1 MKIGL
6 FFGSFNPVHNGHL
19 IIANYVCE
27 TTDIKKV
34 WLVVSPHN
42 PLKQKDSLLNEH
54 DRIHLINLA
63 IENNP
68 NLKASNIE
76 FSLPKPSYTI
86 DTLTYLAEKYPQYK
100 FVLLMGTDNL
110 MSLHKWKNY
119 ELILRD
125 YEILAYNRKGFDT
138 HPFPQHPNVRIL
150 DFPFLDI
157 SATFIRN
164 CIKNKISMQYFL
176 PDATWNYIDSNNL
189 YRK

>member
-6 FFGSFNPVHNGHL
+6 FFGSFNPIHNGHL

-27 TTDIKKV
+27 TTDIQKV

-42 PLKQKDSLLNEH
+42 PLKQKESLLNEH
-54 DRIHLINLA
+54 DRLHLINLA
-63 IENNP
+63 TENNS
-68 NLKASNIE
+68 NLKGSNIE
-76 FSLPKPSYTI
+76 FKLPKPSYTI
-86 DTLTYLAEKYPQYK
+86 DTLIYLKEKYPQHE

-125 YEILAYNRKGFDT
+125 YEILAYNRNGFESN
-138 HPFPQHPNVRIL
+138 PFPNYSSVRVL

-157 SATFIRN
+157 SATFIRTS
-164 CIKNKISMQYFL
+164 IKNKISMQYFL
-176 PDATWNYIDSNNL
+176 PDAVWNYIDINNL

>member
-1 MKIGL
+1 MKVGL
-6 FFGSFNPVHNGHL
+6 FFGSFNPIHNGHL

-42 PLKQKDSLLNEH
+42 PLKQKESLLNEH
-54 DRIHLINLA
+54 DRLHLINLA
-63 IENNP
+63 TENNS

-76 FSLPKPSYTI
+76 FKLPKPSYTI
-86 DTLTYLAEKYPQYK
+86 DTLIYLTEKYPQHE

-125 YEILAYNRKGFDT
+125 YEILAYNRKGFET
-138 HPFPQHPNVRIL
+138 NPFPKNTAVRIL

-164 CIKNKISMQYFL
+164 SIKNKISMQYFL
-176 PDATWNYIDSNNL
+176 PDAVWNYIDVNNL